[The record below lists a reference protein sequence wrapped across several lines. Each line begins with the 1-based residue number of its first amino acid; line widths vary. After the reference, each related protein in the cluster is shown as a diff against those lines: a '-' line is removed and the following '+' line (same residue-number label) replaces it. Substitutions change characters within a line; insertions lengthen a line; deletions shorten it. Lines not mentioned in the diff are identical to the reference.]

1 MRERFLSM
9 YPLGAFTV
17 YHAARDE
24 RKITL
29 RAHTSVVLLYLC
41 CWRCGGTL
49 FRCIVRVCLRVM
61 HTVYVEPV
69 RCWSYILEKPFRYF
83 VRLPLPT
90 ACHASW
96 RQRGT
101 WNRFLD
107 GPWNGPKIWWPFHCP
122 SIVLCIYSAIVSMYY
137 CFFDATSLLGIRRQ
151 ARAHFSYARAPRRFT
166 LSFFIRL
173 LFHFLVPPV
182 LYSQA
187 ILIQYV
193 LNTIV

>member
-1 MRERFLSM
+1 MRERFLLM

-41 CWRCGGTL
+41 CWRCGDTL

-83 VRLPLPT
+83 VRFSLLT

-122 SIVLCIYSAIVSMYY
+122 SICFIITQMYCVYIVQLWVCTTVFGNLAASPSALFLREGTPTFYLV
-137 CFFDATSLLGIRRQ
+137 FLHKTSLS
-151 ARAHFSYARAPRRFT
+151 FSCSACAIFT
-166 LSFFIRL
+166 GNT
-173 LFHFLVPPV
+173 
-182 LYSQA
+182 YTYC
-187 ILIQYV
+187 IL
-193 LNTIV
+193 